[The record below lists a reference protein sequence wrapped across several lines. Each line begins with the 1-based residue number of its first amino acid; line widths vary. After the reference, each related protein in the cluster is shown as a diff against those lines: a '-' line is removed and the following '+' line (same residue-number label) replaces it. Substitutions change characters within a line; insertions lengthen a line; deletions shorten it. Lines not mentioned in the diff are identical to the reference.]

1 MIILEGPDNS
11 GKSTLANAIQTWLG
25 PESCYIIK
33 SPASVSVDWDD
44 NWSSWAVDHYYD
56 EEQDGRLYILDRTPE
71 ISEPIYASIYRQ
83 GNIRNRDF
91 LKEWQSLKQHMDYTQ
106 ILFCMQNG
114 DINEGVELTPDGSD
128 TSLRNDMLVMSYAL
142 MYRLLDVSFNTQDDT
157 HNQFNV
163 APYDY
168 NGSNADFVEGYV
180 KQHLN
185 RYRKRYYSVEPITI
199 PFTWP
204 DDLLYK
210 GDKLIDG

>member
-11 GKSTLANAIQTWLG
+11 GKSTLANAIQEWLG
-25 PESCYIIK
+25 KESCYIIK
-33 SPASVSVDWDD
+33 SPASVSKDWDD

-83 GNIRNRDF
+83 GKIRNRED
-91 LKEWQSLKQHMDYTQ
+91 LLNSWKSLSAHMDYTQ

-114 DINEGVELTPDGSD
+114 DVKKGVELTPDGSD
-128 TSLRNDMLVMSYAL
+128 TALKNDMLVMSYAL
-142 MYRLLDVSFNTQDDT
+142 MYRLFEAFCNSQDDT

-163 APYDY
+163 APYNY
-168 NGSNADFVEGYV
+168 NGSSADFIEAYV
-180 KQHLN
+180 KHHLN
-185 RYRKRYYSVEPITI
+185 RNRDRYFSVGKITM

-204 DDLLYK
+204 DDLSIK
-210 GDKLIDG
+210 GEK